1 MTDYPQ
7 WPGPATGPQYGG
19 APPPGGPYQPQPGA
33 GRPDWAVPAPN
44 YGPGQGYSPGY
55 GPSGQGYLPY
65 PPQPGGDWKPPKSRK
80 PLYITAGAATAVL
93 AVVGV
98 IIAVLVSARGGGGEA
113 GPAPGGATDV
123 AKAYLEALSRGDAKT
138 ALSYG
143 ASQPESTDLLTDEV
157 LKKQLAKAAITDI
170 EILGEDNQPGADQ
183 KNTAVRV
190 AAKLGGKRTESKVN
204 LVLVD
209 GGWKLSNAAVNVNT
223 LAGSVDSSPDS
234 TLLIFGKPI
243 DKSGHFYVFPGYFEL
258 TTSTPYLQVN
268 QPGPTTFDQL
278 NAGMFLELKWSMPD
292 SAKPAIE
299 DAVRAYLT
307 KCYTPGNKPD
317 YCKPVVGGRDWE
329 DYDVDTIS
337 LTGPINLGGLKITYD
352 GVLRYAMVMGD
363 LNDIPITVRRKAD
376 GQTVPLLAGVW
387 FTQQVDLTQD
397 PPVVV
402 EKK

>member
-1 MTDYPQ
+1 M
-7 WPGPATGPQYGG
+7 
-19 APPPGGPYQPQPGA
+19 
-33 GRPDWAVPAPN
+33 
-44 YGPGQGYSPGY
+44 
-55 GPSGQGYLPY
+55 PY
-65 PPQPGGDWKPPKSRK
+65 PPGPGGGWQPPKSRK
-80 PLYITAGAATAVL
+80 PFYVTIGAAAAVL
-93 AVVGV
+93 VVVGV
-98 IIAVLVSARGGGGEA
+98 IIAVLVSTRGGGGEP
-113 GPAPGGATDV
+113 GVPPGGATDV

-143 ASQPESTDLLTDEV
+143 ASAPESTDLLTDEV
-157 LKKQLAKAAITDI
+157 LKKQLDKAAITDI
-170 EILGEDNQPGADQ
+170 EILGEDNPPGADQ

-190 AAKLGGKRTESKVN
+190 AAKLGGKRTESKLAMVH
-204 LVLVD
+204 VD
-209 GGWKLSNAAVNVNT
+209 GGWKLSSAAVNVGT
-223 LAGSVDSSPDS
+223 LAGNVDVSPDR

-258 TTSTPYLQVN
+258 TTSTPYLVVN

-278 NAGMFLELKWSMPD
+278 NGGMFLELKWSMPD

-317 YCKPVVGGRDWE
+317 YCNDVVGGRDWE

-337 LTGPINLGGLKITYD
+337 LTGPINLSGLKITYD

-387 FTQQVDLTQD
+387 FTQQVDLTED

-402 EKK
+402 GKK